1 MTGSWFS
8 IDVRGSITPESADA
22 QQELSRRAGRF
33 ALAPTGHDLLC
44 LLRVPPTGTGAPA
57 PRAVLVGD
65 AAAFPISDLI
75 AFLSQARWS
84 GALKVQAS
92 NGERSLL
99 LKDGEVRGATSDDPA
114 DRLGEVIVRL
124 GFLGRRQLEEALEE
138 TQSAKIGRALVE
150 KGVLQ
155 PHDLWRCITQQ
166 LSDIFHAIVLCRE
179 GAFTLLQ
186 QELDEK
192 AASLVQLSTQSLLM
206 DSIRKIDEMAHFRK
220 RIPHGRI
227 YVSKKRASDGKL
239 EEDEDRVLGLVN
251 GERTVVELGK
261 AAKLSE
267 FDVTKVV
274 FRLLEG
280 GYAIVSECSIAA
292 VAQHTPEASSHPRPL
307 EPRRPAD
314 ASPASAKEPLAV
326 VRVFNFIFREI
337 RDEVAKQGRDRQ
349 FIAAANAALA
359 GQALSASPVLTGV
372 FFDAEGNL
380 DEGKLMRRFEFSRDQ
395 LGSEPIA
402 SLKQALSDV
411 MFFLLFQAG
420 ELLESRAD
428 EDLARRVKELLATLE
443 GELP

>member
-1 MTGSWFS
+1 MSWWFS
-8 IDVRGSITPESADA
+8 IDSRGNVTPESSGAHE
-22 QQELSRRAGRF
+22 QLSSRAGRF
-33 ALAPTGHDLLC
+33 ILAPTGRDLVC
-44 LLRVPPTGTGAPA
+44 LVRVPPTGSAASP

-75 AFLSQARWS
+75 AFLSQARWT
-84 GALKVQAS
+84 GILKVQSAS
-92 NGERSLL
+92 GERSVA

-124 GFLGRRQLEEALEE
+124 GFLGRRQLEEALDE
-138 TQSAKIGRALVE
+138 TPSSRLGRALVD

-155 PHDLWRCITQQ
+155 PHDLWRCVTQQ
-166 LSDIFHAIVLCRE
+166 LSDIFQAMVLCRE
-179 GAFTLLQ
+179 GAFVLVD
-186 QELDEK
+186 QEVDEK
-192 AASLVQLSTQSLLM
+192 STLHVQLSTQSLLM
-206 DSIRKIDEMAHFRK
+206 DSIRKIDELAHFRK
-220 RIPHGRI
+220 RIPHGRM
-227 YVSKKRASDGKL
+227 YVFRKRASDGKL
-239 EEDEDRVLGLVN
+239 EEDEDRVLGLIN
-251 GERTVVELGK
+251 GERTVMELGQ
-261 AAKLSE
+261 AAKLAE

-280 GYAIVSECSIAA
+280 GYASVGERSIAS
-292 VAQHTPEASSHPRPL
+292 VAQKVPEVVAPGRAL
-307 EPRRPAD
+307 EAKRSESA
-314 ASPASAKEPLAV
+314 ASAKEPVPV

-337 RDEVAKQGRDRQ
+337 RDEVAKQGMDRQ
-349 FIAAANAALA
+349 FIAAANAALS
-359 GQALSASPVLTGV
+359 GQALSSSPVLTGV

-428 EDLARRVKELLATLE
+428 EDLARRVKELLGTLE
-443 GELP
+443 GEIP

>member
-1 MTGSWFS
+1 MSWWFS
-8 IDVRGSITPESADA
+8 IDSRGNVTPESSGAHE
-22 QQELSRRAGRF
+22 QLSSRAGRF
-33 ALAPTGHDLLC
+33 ILAPTGRDLVC
-44 LLRVPPTGTGAPA
+44 LVRVPPTGSAASP

-75 AFLSQARWS
+75 AFLSQARWT
-84 GALKVQAS
+84 GVLKVQS
-92 NGERSLL
+92 GSGERSVA

-124 GFLGRRQLEEALEE
+124 GLLGRRQLDEALDE
-138 TQSAKIGRALVE
+138 TPSSKIGRALVD

-155 PHDLWRCITQQ
+155 PHDLWRCVTQQ
-166 LSDIFHAIVLCRE
+166 LSDIFQAMVLCRE
-179 GAFTLLQ
+179 GAFVLVD
-186 QELDEK
+186 QEVDEK
-192 AASLVQLSTQSLLM
+192 STLHVQLSTQSLLM
-206 DSIRKIDEMAHFRK
+206 DSIRKIDELAHFRK
-220 RIPHGRI
+220 RIPHGRM
-227 YVSKKRASDGKL
+227 YVFRKRASDGKL
-239 EEDEDRVLGLVN
+239 EEDEDRVLGLIN
-251 GERTVVELGK
+251 GERTVMELGQ
-261 AAKLSE
+261 AAKLAE

-280 GYAIVSECSIAA
+280 GYASVGERSIAS
-292 VAQHTPEASSHPRPL
+292 VAQKVPEVVAPGRAL
-307 EPRRPAD
+307 EAKRSESA
-314 ASPASAKEPLAV
+314 ASAKEPVPV

-337 RDEVAKQGRDRQ
+337 RDEVAKQGMDRQ
-349 FIAAANAALA
+349 FIAAANAALS
-359 GQALSASPVLTGV
+359 GQALSSSPVLTGV

-428 EDLARRVKELLATLE
+428 EDLARRVKELLGTLE
-443 GELP
+443 GEIP

>member
-1 MTGSWFS
+1 MSWWFS
-8 IDVRGSITPESADA
+8 IDSRGNVTPESSGAHE
-22 QQELSRRAGRF
+22 QLSSRAGRF
-33 ALAPTGHDLLC
+33 ILAPTGRDLVC
-44 LLRVPPTGTGAPA
+44 LVRVPPTGSAASP

-75 AFLSQARWS
+75 AFLSQARWT
-84 GALKVQAS
+84 GVLKVQS
-92 NGERSLL
+92 GSGERSVA

-124 GFLGRRQLEEALEE
+124 GLLGRRQLDEALDE
-138 TQSAKIGRALVE
+138 TPSSKIGRALVD

-155 PHDLWRCITQQ
+155 PHDLWRCVTQQ
-166 LSDIFHAIVLCRE
+166 LSDIFHAMVLCRE
-179 GAFTLLQ
+179 GAFVLVD
-186 QELDEK
+186 QEVDEK
-192 AASLVQLSTQSLLM
+192 SALHVQLSTQSLLM

-220 RIPHGRI
+220 RIPHGRM
-227 YVSKKRASDGKL
+227 YVFKKRASDGKL
-239 EEDEDRVLGLVN
+239 EEDEDRVLGLIN
-251 GERTVVELGK
+251 GERTVMELGQ
-261 AAKLSE
+261 AAKLAE

-280 GYAIVSECSIAA
+280 GYASVGERSIAS
-292 VAQHTPEASSHPRPL
+292 VAQKVPEVVAPGRAL
-307 EPRRPAD
+307 EAKRSESA
-314 ASPASAKEPLAV
+314 ASAKEPVPV

-337 RDEVAKQGRDRQ
+337 RDEVAKQGMDRQ
-349 FIAAANAALA
+349 FIAAANAALS
-359 GQALSASPVLTGV
+359 GQALSSSPVLTGV

-428 EDLARRVKELLATLE
+428 EDLARRVKELLGTLE
-443 GELP
+443 GEIP

>member
-1 MTGSWFS
+1 MSAWFS
-8 IDVRGSITPESADA
+8 IDSGGNVTPEDSDA
-22 QQELSRRAGRF
+22 QRALSSRAGRF
-33 ALAPTGHDLLC
+33 FLAPTGRDLVC
-44 LLRVPPTGTGAPA
+44 LLRVPPTGAGVPV

-75 AFLSQARWS
+75 AFLSQSRWT
-84 GALKVQAS
+84 GVLKVQAS
-92 NGERSLL
+92 HGERSVV
-99 LKDGEVRGATSDDPA
+99 LKDGELRGASSDDPA

-138 TQSAKIGRALVE
+138 APSSKIGRSLVE

-155 PHDLWRCITQQ
+155 PHDLWRCVTQQ

-179 GAFTLLQ
+179 GAFVLVH

-192 AASLVQLSTQSLLM
+192 LATHVQLSTQSLLM

-220 RIPHGRI
+220 RIPHGRM

-239 EEDEDRVLGLVN
+239 EDAEDRVLGLVN
-251 GERTVVELGK
+251 GERTVLELGQ

-280 GYAIVSECSIAA
+280 GYASVSERSIAS
-292 VAQHTPEASSHPRPL
+292 VAQHAPEVGGPGRPL
-307 EPRRPAD
+307 ELTRGMAVV
-314 ASPASAKEPLAV
+314 PASKEPLAV

-337 RDEVAKQGRDRQ
+337 RDEVAKQGMDRQ

-372 FFDAEGNL
+372 FFNAEGNL
-380 DEGKLMRRFEFSRDQ
+380 DEGRLMRRFEFSRDQ

-428 EDLARRVKELLATLE
+428 EDLARRVKELLSTLE
-443 GELP
+443 GEIP

>member
-1 MTGSWFS
+1 
-8 IDVRGSITPESADA
+8 
-22 QQELSRRAGRF
+22 
-33 ALAPTGHDLLC
+33 
-44 LLRVPPTGTGAPA
+44 
-57 PRAVLVGD
+57 VLVGD

-75 AFLSQARWS
+75 AFLSQARWT
-84 GALKVQAS
+84 GVLKVQS
-92 NGERSLL
+92 GSGERSVA

-124 GFLGRRQLEEALEE
+124 GLLGRRQLDEALDE
-138 TQSAKIGRALVE
+138 TPSSKIGRALVD

-155 PHDLWRCITQQ
+155 PHDLWRCVTQQ
-166 LSDIFHAIVLCRE
+166 LSDIFHAMVLCRE
-179 GAFTLLQ
+179 GAFVLVD
-186 QELDEK
+186 QEVDEK
-192 AASLVQLSTQSLLM
+192 SALHVQLSTQSLLM

-220 RIPHGRI
+220 RIPHGRM
-227 YVSKKRASDGKL
+227 YVFKKRASDGKL

-251 GERTVVELGK
+251 GERTVMELGQ
-261 AAKLSE
+261 AAKLAE

-280 GYAIVSECSIAA
+280 GYASVGERSLAS
-292 VAQHTPEASSHPRPL
+292 VAQQVPEVVAPGRAL
-307 EPRRPAD
+307 EARRSQSA
-314 ASPASAKEPLAV
+314 ASAKEPVAV

-337 RDEVAKQGRDRQ
+337 RDEVAKQGMDRQ
-349 FIAAANAALA
+349 FIAAANAALS
-359 GQALSASPVLTGV
+359 GQALSSSPVLTGV

-380 DEGKLMRRFEFSRDQ
+380 DEGKLMRRFEFSREQ

-428 EDLARRVKELLATLE
+428 EDLARRVKELLGTLE
-443 GELP
+443 GEIP